1 MDDTI
6 IDLTA
11 ARNKRAEPD
20 PEFVMQDDYGRK
32 LYTFL
37 LSYEMDGKQWST
49 QVWAY
54 DFADAEARVAAMRE
68 SLKVDGQLF
77 GQVPA

>member
-1 MDDTI
+1 MDDV
-6 IDLTA
+6 IDLSA
-11 ARNKRAEPD
+11 ERDKRVEPD
-20 PEFVMQDDYGRK
+20 PEFVRQDDYGRE

-68 SLKVDGQLF
+68 SLKVDGQAFERL
-77 GQVPA
+77 PA